1 MADNS
6 FELKTPAKAS
16 DESRPSSSRRAR
28 AQASQNLATSIAPTS
43 DQDLQVYIQD
53 IPTNFPEDDLERMI
67 KTRIETT
74 LRVKINDVKCYLKLG
89 VAVIRLMNEEDK
101 SYLVFTVVST
111 VLDPKTNTNITF
123 VNEVE
128 FDSYVVVDRN
138 IPKIPSTDDISFRY
152 MQAFKTSEPRPCE
165 PVSIQF
171 PNIFR
176 ISSPTLEELAKVAN
190 APDFKIDTVF
200 AVVYPRADCSF
211 FEDLPPNINDEK
223 ISSAIA
229 AQIDEKK
236 LAPTSFYVQYDKE
249 TGNAVVLATKSNKK
263 WMKQNDLTIEGRNI
277 PKKIKLAY
285 RVVVSPVPLDF
296 DIDLI
301 LNHKL
306 FAYRTARHSHIKD
319 HLIIEL
325 DDMKNY
331 EECLGIGALRIG
343 KVTMDITPHSIAS
356 DPDAS
361 EIDAGN
367 WYETKMHDIKPDIVT
382 IISDHQHPIFR
393 YKWNAENWL
402 EQMKK
407 LDTADRRLRKYD
419 LDRHLLRV
427 TVMLNTIG
435 VLRKKKYIVDGEEV
449 KLKLQRLQ
457 TILYDH
463 RSKLF
468 HGKTIS
474 ETELKKPYSSTS
486 VIVTNEDC
494 LVLYEKLVSEGH
506 RPLLLNMANA
516 TNPGGGYRKGDGAQE
531 ENLFRRSD
539 YYQSLDLEIADKDR
553 SERFYCT
560 PKYDIKRPSGY
571 FELYPMEEFGAIYT
585 SGITVFRGTE
595 AQGYP
600 YMKDPLYNVCSI
612 AMAAYREPVLTKKN
626 MLENKFATN
635 TYKKIENIFA
645 IGHHHKHDCLV
656 LSALGCGAFKNPPE
670 HVALLFKSVI
680 YQYAGYFEKI
690 YFAIIDD
697 HNTGNRIN
705 PRGNFIPFKEIL
717 DGLIVY
723 PPKTICVN
731 GASGPYR
738 ILQKLPNGTITLSDS
753 CIQNLPPCHHAT
765 QCRDIKDTQH
775 NTNFSHPPVCLHQ
788 NPNSACDQMD
798 DEVHMFTF
806 FHRIKCKHGG
816 ECTSKDPDHL
826 DDFVHPEFCKNKSNC
841 TDVSSEHLYAYRHLP
856 ICRDGITCLEYQK
869 KKSEHL
875 NAYRHCKTV
884 CPDDN
889 CCPNFYNK
897 EHIKNTIHSFQEP
910 CPFTPYNCSMFVQ
923 YLQAAG
929 KKIPSNVEK
938 HCFAYSH
945 VCQFGCLCKTTDSGH
960 YGISIHIARKLC
972 SDLDKCSRIADENH
986 LESFTHPGIRDIRL
1000 LCRNPGYE
1008 CPMRFDDKHLRTYR
1022 HARDF
1027 NHLSV
1032 APSRNLNASINFFQN
1047 QGNIIKTV
1055 NSYVDVSHWKKAKI
1069 SEDILNWIRALQP
1082 VHRCGP
1088 EIFASILVHGHVMS
1102 RDYMSELI
1110 KPRCV
1115 VNAVMQHS
1123 QICSIFRRYNAP
1135 AVKKLTK
1142 DLIKLF
1148 VRREFLNAGSA
1159 EVPSLDADHDNQVNI
1174 IQKKLQATLD
1184 KNDLQAIHDRTAK
1197 IVVASIELST
1207 HLAGIG
1213 FDVDKKL
1220 GTDKHVF
1227 SILGPHCGTYYGD
1240 IVITFKQEL
1249 MFHPDANVSFQA
1261 GTGFFSGRVYTFRPW
1276 WTDPTSEDKRIEHF
1290 HHSKLHCSY
1299 PRYEYAAAAELVA
1312 STGKNKQTMD
1322 VDLDSIIRQ
1331 WNQVDSHY
1339 VFEGHLPP
1347 LIPLDY
1353 IENVYV
1359 PKNLFESLPDEAQT
1373 SAKEIF
1379 KKSLILAEH
1388 DVDLSLIKKGT
1399 TTPLD
1404 PTRRPYLKYILEKL
1418 NQKIDERIKTP
1429 HISRGFVITIPGTGF
1444 DKHIALPMTITQSYN
1459 LYCLNTGQPVTN
1471 IESTYIY
1478 WQAMDGD
1485 MMLTI
1490 SNDKIDPDGK
1500 DQPHLQ
1506 CLICYVAGKP
1516 SATTEDYHEEYS
1528 YLNIGS
1534 PYHHTHN
1541 VHSVNFKAKSN
1552 SFYRGCNT
1560 DDFFTFCL
1568 KIIYKTGEVSLTHAG
1583 PNGIYNHEN
1592 IDWEFKKP
1600 ELDLFKL
1607 NYIHIS
1613 AGNQDVPIR
1622 NLTINHEPVEELHP
1636 TFDKEFKLDTSALIR
1651 ERRAS
1656 FHHVDSMDRKVKD
1669 THTPDVTPK
1678 ASMKR
1683 AASTTDLRKKPVDP
1697 TPIETPK
1704 PTPDKR
1710 GFFGR
1715 LKYVFFGSTKNDH
1728 PSESKPPPSE
1738 SSKDDISKS
1747 DSSSYNPSELES
1759 PLPKP
1764 RRSRSPPSKPLKPDS
1779 SGSKPLKVTPSPL
1792 ISSTLPPCQDS
1803 IYCLLQ
1809 NEKDHIDKYSHPC
1822 RFNELCRQQSSEPH
1836 LIHKQHDIPMCL
1848 EDRSCSQRS
1857 NPVHR
1862 AEYRHTGLPDYL
1874 IPCRFQETCFDK
1886 AADHR
1891 MKFFHGEE
1899 IPLIKSE
1906 FVLVSYIYLF
1916 VDKYQFFIYLEIST
1930 SASLRAAYPSKA
1942 KLTPCKYGNEC
1953 RSMKN
1958 LEHTA
1963 RFSHPSS

>member
-6 FELKTPAKAS
+6 VESKTLTNAS
-16 DESRPSSSRRAR
+16 NESKPSSSRRSR
-28 AQASQNLATSIAPTS
+28 AQTSQNLASSVAPTS
-43 DQDLQVYIQD
+43 VQDLQIYIQD
-53 IPTNFPEDDLERMI
+53 IPTNFPEDELEVLI
-67 KTRIETT
+67 KTRIEATQR
-74 LRVKINDVKCYLKLG
+74 LKINDIKCYLKLG
-89 VAVIRLMNEEDK
+89 IGVIRLMNEEDK
-101 SYLVFTVVST
+101 SHLVST
-111 VLDPKTNTNITF
+111 VESMVLDPKTNTSITF
-123 VNEVE
+123 VNEV
-128 FDSYVVVDRN
+128 DLNSYVVVDRN
-138 IPKIPSTDDISFRY
+138 VPEIPSTDDVSFRY
-152 MQAFKTSEPRPCE
+152 IQSFKTSEPRPCK
-165 PVSIQF
+165 PISIQF
-171 PNIFR
+171 PNIFC

-190 APDFKIDTVF
+190 APEFKINTVF
-200 AVVYPRADCSF
+200 AVVYPRADCNF
-211 FEDLPPNINDEK
+211 FEDLPPNTNDDK
-223 ISSAIA
+223 LSSAIA
-229 AQIDEKK
+229 AQIEETK
-236 LAPTSFYVQYDKE
+236 LAPTSFYVQYNKE
-249 TGNAVVLATKSNKK
+249 TGNAIVLATKSNKK
-263 WMKQNDLTIEGRNI
+263 WMKQNFLTIEGRNI

-285 RVVVSPVPLDF
+285 RVVVSPVPPDF

-306 FAYRTARHSHIKD
+306 FTYRIVRHSHIKD
-319 HLIIEL
+319 RLIIEL

-331 EECLGIGALRIG
+331 EKCLDIGAVRIG
-343 KVTMDITPHSIAS
+343 KVTMNITPHSIAN
-356 DPDAS
+356 DQDAS
-361 EIDAGN
+361 EIDADN
-367 WYETKMHDIKPDIVT
+367 WYETKMHEIKPDIVT
-382 IISDHQHPIFR
+382 IMSDHQHPIFR

-407 LDTADRRLRKYD
+407 LDATDRHLRKYD

-435 VLRKKKYIVDGEEV
+435 VLRKKKYIVGDEEV
-449 KLKLQRLQ
+449 TLKLQQLQ
-457 TILYDH
+457 TICYNH

-468 HGKTIS
+468 DGKTIS
-474 ETELKKPYSSTS
+474 ETELKKTPYSSTS
-486 VIVTNEDC
+486 VTVSNEDC
-494 LVLYEKLVSEGH
+494 LVLYEKLVSERY
-506 RPLLLNMANA
+506 RPLLLNMASA
-516 TNPGGGYRKGDGAQE
+516 TSPGGGYRKGDGAQE
-531 ENLFRRSD
+531 ENIFRRSD

-553 SERFYCT
+553 SERRYCT
-560 PKYDIKRPSGY
+560 SKCDIKRATGI

-595 AQGYP
+595 AKGYP
-600 YMKDPLYNVCSI
+600 YMKNPLYNVCSI
-612 AMAAYREPVLTKKN
+612 AMAAYREPPLPKKN
-626 MLENKFATN
+626 MLENKFSTN

-645 IGHHHKHDCLV
+645 IGYQRNHNCLV

-670 HVALLFKSVI
+670 HVALLFKSII

-705 PRGNFIPFKEIL
+705 PRGNFIPFKEVL

-723 PPKTICVN
+723 PPKTIHVN

-738 ILQKLPNGTITLSDS
+738 ILQKSADGTIALSDS
-753 CIQNLPPCHHAT
+753 YIQNLPPCHHAT
-765 QCRDIKDTQH
+765 QCRDIKNNQH

-788 NPNSACDQMD
+788 QTNLTCDQVD

-826 DDFVHPEFCKNKSNC
+826 NDFIHPGFCKNKSNC
-841 TDVSSEHLYAYRHLP
+841 MDVSSEHLYACRHLP

-869 KKSEHL
+869 KEPEHL

-884 CPDDN
+884 CPNDN

-923 YLQAAG
+923 YLHAAG
-929 KKIPSNVEK
+929 KKIPSEVES
-938 HCFAYSH
+938 HCFTHSH
-945 VCQFGCLCKTTDSGH
+945 VCQFGRLCKTADGGH
-960 YGISIHIARKLC
+960 YGTSIHIARKRC
-972 SDLDKCSRIADENH
+972 PDLDKCSRIGDENH
-986 LESFTHPGIRDIRL
+986 SESFTHPGIRDIRL
-1000 LCRNPGYE
+1000 LCRNPGYQ

-1032 APSRNLNASINFFQN
+1032 APPRNLNASINFFHN

-1055 NSYVDVSHWKKAKI
+1055 NSYVDVSNWKKAKV

-1088 EIFASILVHGHVMS
+1088 QIFASILVHGHVMS

-1115 VNAVMQHS
+1115 TNAVMQHS
-1123 QICSIFRRYNAP
+1123 QIRSIFRRYNAP
-1135 AVKKLTK
+1135 SVKQHTK
-1142 DLIKLF
+1142 DLIKLL
-1148 VRREFLNAGSA
+1148 VRSEFLKAGSA
-1159 EVPSLDADHDNQVNI
+1159 EVPSLDADHGNQVNI
-1174 IQKKLQATLD
+1174 IQKMLQPPLD

-1227 SILGPHCGTYYGD
+1227 
-1240 IVITFKQEL
+1240 KL
-1249 MFHPDANVSFQA
+1249 MFHPDANFSFQA
-1261 GTGFFSGRVYTFRPW
+1261 GTSFHSGRVYSFRPW
-1276 WTDPTSEDKRIEHF
+1276 WTDPTSEDERIEHF

-1312 STGKNKQTMD
+1312 CAGKTKQTMD

-1353 IENVYV
+1353 IENVYI
-1359 PKNLFESLPDEAQT
+1359 PKNLFESLPKEAQI
-1373 SAKEIF
+1373 SAKKIF
-1379 KKSLILAEH
+1379 QESLIRAEY
-1388 DVDLSLIKKGT
+1388 DVDLSLIKPGT
-1399 TTPLD
+1399 TIPLD

-1418 NQKIDERIKTP
+1418 SQKIDERIKTP
-1429 HISRGFVITIPGTGF
+1429 HISRGFVITIPGTRF
-1444 DKHIALPMTITQSYN
+1444 VKHIVLPMTITQSYN
-1459 LYCLNTGQPVTN
+1459 LYCLNRGQPATN

-1490 SNDKIDPDGK
+1490 TNEKIDPDGK
-1500 DQPHLQ
+1500 DQPNLQ

-1516 SATTEDYHEEYS
+1516 STTTEDYREEYS
-1528 YLNIGS
+1528 YLNIDS
-1534 PYHHTHN
+1534 PYHHSHN

-1552 SFYRGCNT
+1552 CFYRGCNT

-1568 KIIYKTGEVSLTHAG
+1568 KIIYKTGEISLTHAG

-1592 IDWEFKKP
+1592 IHCQFKKSDV
-1600 ELDLFKL
+1600 DLLKL
-1607 NYIHIS
+1607 KYIHIS
-1613 AGNQDVPIR
+1613 AGDQDVPIR

-1636 TFDKEFKLDTSALIR
+1636 TFDKEFKLDTSALIK

-1656 FHHVDSMDRKVKD
+1656 FHDVGSMDHKVKVL
-1669 THTPDVTPK
+1669 HTPDVTSKPP
-1678 ASMKR
+1678 MKR
-1683 AASTTDLRKKPVDP
+1683 AASTTDLRKKAVDP
-1697 TPIETPK
+1697 TPIEIPR
-1704 PTPDKR
+1704 PGKR
-1710 GFFGR
+1710 GFLGR
-1715 LKYVFFGSTKNDH
+1715 LKYVFFGPTKHDDDPRIQSS
-1728 PSESKPPPSE
+1728 PSELHEDYIP
-1738 SSKDDISKS
+1738 KS
-1747 DSSSYNPSELES
+1747 DSSSYNPSKLES
-1759 PLPKP
+1759 SLPKP
-1764 RRSRSPPSKPLKPDS
+1764 RKSHSSPSKPSKPDS
-1779 SGSKPLKVTPSPL
+1779 SGSKPLKANPPPL

-1803 IYCLLQ
+1803 IYCLLH
-1809 NEKDHIDKYSHPC
+1809 NDKDHIDKHSHPC
-1822 RFNELCRQQSSEPH
+1822 RFNELCRNPSSEPH
-1836 LIHKQHDIPMCL
+1836 LIHKRLDISMCL
-1848 EDRSCSQRS
+1848 EDRSCSERS

-1862 AEYRHTGLPDYL
+1862 AKYRHSGLPDYL
-1874 IPCRFQETCFDK
+1874 LPCRFQETCYDK
-1886 AADHR
+1886 TPDHR
-1891 MKFFHGEE
+1891 MKYFHGEK
-1899 IPLIKSE
+1899 IPLIK
-1906 FVLVSYIYLF
+1906 
-1916 VDKYQFFIYLEIST
+1916 KIST
-1930 SASLRAAYPSKA
+1930 SASLRAAVALKV
-1942 KLTPCKYGNEC
+1942 KLTPCKFGNEC

-1958 LEHTA
+1958 PEHTA
-1963 RFSHPSS
+1963 RFSHPLS